1 MVCGCCGGYAHLP
14 LLQLTSVYC
23 YESSPFQLSAALQKF
38 YIWYYIKQVGTPS
51 DQIWE
56 IGAQNTE
63 KVIANVK
70 IMFSDRAYWNV
81 VHRKKRGR

>member
-23 YESSPFQLSAALQKF
+23 YESSPFQLPAALQN
-38 YIWYYIKQVGTPS
+38 IKQVGTPS

-70 IMFSDRAYWNV
+70 IMFSNRAYWNFV
-81 VHRKKRGR
+81 RGKKRGR